1 MAEQIYTI
9 PVNDAFDSECECP
22 MCQMQ
27 KELERNAI
35 EYTMGPSYMED
46 DNRAMTDKLGF
57 CSHHLRL
64 LYQEKNRLGLAL
76 MMNTHMNKTI
86 KDMKELA
93 AKGPA
98 SKAGLFGKS
107 TPNAP
112 IVDYIDNMEK
122 AALYVG
128 AWTICSLDT
137 WTLSSTCGRRTPNSE
152 RNLQAAKDSVHI
164 TMVSSTRQVRAS

>member
-9 PVNDAFDSECECP
+9 PVNDAFDSGCECP

-27 KELERNAI
+27 KDLERNAI

-57 CSHHLRL
+57 CSHHLRM

-86 KDMKELA
+86 QDMRALA

-98 SKAGLFGKS
+98 AKAGLFGKN

-112 IVDYIDNMEK
+112 VVDYI
-122 AALYVG
+122 
-128 AWTICSLDT
+128 
-137 WTLSSTCGRRTPNSE
+137 
-152 RNLQAAKDSVHI
+152 
-164 TMVSSTRQVRAS
+164 

>member
-9 PVNDAFDSECECP
+9 PVNDAFDSGCECP

-27 KELERNAI
+27 KDLERNAI

-57 CSHHLRL
+57 CSHHLRM

-86 KDMKELA
+86 QDMRALA
-93 AKGPA
+93 
-98 SKAGLFGKS
+98 
-107 TPNAP
+107 
-112 IVDYIDNMEK
+112 IVRNIILMHHGTIKVHSEENIGTTFTMRIP
-122 AALYVG
+122 LNYVE
-128 AWTICSLDT
+128 
-137 WTLSSTCGRRTPNSE
+137 N
-152 RNLQAAKDSVHI
+152 Q
-164 TMVSSTRQVRAS
+164 Q